1 MAGGAPGGG
10 AELGASTVLDAAREG
25 NADLLTIALARG
37 GDASATSDDG
47 THTALGITA
56 LRGHTD
62 CTRLLLSA
70 QGAAGPH
77 RHSSPAVFTYDVT
90 SESR

>member
-1 MAGGAPGGG
+1 MLDNPLLAYDR
-10 AELGASTVLDAAREG
+10 ASFRDALLDLVLES
-25 NADLLTIALARG
+25 ADP
-37 GDASATSDDG
+37 
-47 THTALGITA
+47 
-56 LRGHTD
+56 
-62 CTRLLLSA
+62 TRLLLSA